1 MRREPQKL
9 TKVEKPLGLSVRN
22 ESQRNFGCPVLVVAA
37 VVAVVVVGVAVIAS
51 AVAAVVV
58 VVVTVVF
65 VADVAAVVVVVVVA
79 VVFVVLTPSPI
90 FKSILEFPRSDFQQ
104 QQLFPTAIQ
113 SDKIGTS
120 IPLKNNEMKV
130 FLLLLLSGI
139 SP

>member
-1 MRREPQKL
+1 MSLKETL
-9 TKVEKPLGLSVRN
+9 DV
-22 ESQRNFGCPVLVVAA
+22 FCPVLVVVAA
-37 VVAVVVVGVAVIAS
+37 VVAGAV
-51 AVAAVVV
+51 VAAVVV
-58 VVVTVVF
+58 VVV
-65 VADVAAVVVVVVVA
+65 AD
-79 VVFVVLTPSPI
+79 VFVVLTPSPI
-90 FKSILEFPRSDFQQ
+90 FKSILDFPWSDFQQ

>member
-1 MRREPQKL
+1 MSLKE
-9 TKVEKPLGLSVRN
+9 TFDV
-22 ESQRNFGCPVLVVAA
+22 FCPVLVI
-37 VVAVVVVGVAVIAS
+37 VI
-51 AVAAVVV
+51 VVV
-58 VVVTVVF
+58 VVV
-65 VADVAAVVVVVVVA
+65 ADGTAVVVVDA

-90 FKSILEFPRSDFQQ
+90 FKSILDFPRSDFQQ